1 MPRRDRERGTFS
13 APLFSRFLYPRF
25 KQSGLKHGEGE
36 HRQRLLDG
44 IAGEVIEVGAGDGL
58 NFAYYPQAVTGVLAV
73 EPEDNLRAAASDQ
86 ANHAPVP
93 VEVKAGLADRLPAD
107 DNSFDAAVCSLVLC
121 SVDDQAEAL
130 AEIRRVLRPGGQLRF
145 YEHVRAHS
153 RSLAAVQHAVTPVW
167 SRLGGG
173 CHLNR
178 DTEGAITGAGFEIKR
193 IERFVFAPSPLER
206 LGGDII
212 LGVGT
217 TREQSG
223 QLT

>member
-1 MPRRDRERGTFS
+1 MPRRDRERGAFS

-25 KQSGLKHGEGE
+25 KQSAIKHGAGE
-36 HRQRLLDG
+36 HRERLLDG

-58 NFAYYPQAVTGVLAV
+58 NFAYYPQAVTGVVAV
-73 EPEDNLRAAASDQ
+73 EPEDNLREAATAQ
-86 ANHAPVP
+86 AKEAPVP
-93 VEVKAGLADRLPAD
+93 VEVKAGLADRLPAGED
-107 DNSFDAAVCSLVLC
+107 SFDAAVCSLVLC
-121 SVDDQAEAL
+121 SVEDQAEAL
-130 AEIRRVLRPGGQLRF
+130 AEIRRVLRPGGELRF

-153 RSLAAVQHAVTPVW
+153 RPLAAVQHTVTPAW

-178 DTEGAITGAGFEIKR
+178 DTEGEITRAGFEIKR

-212 LGVGT
+212 LGVAT
-217 TREQSG
+217 A
-223 QLT
+223 